1 MNAIRIES
9 VLSKPQRPAT
19 SLDRAALAR
28 ARTVTAWTCSTMT
41 IVRMVI
47 VRTVIVRIRIVLRL
61 KSKVSVG
68 QHDSLIAAITARHH
82 MCCGT

>member
-19 SLDRAALAR
+19 GLDRAAALAR
-28 ARTVTAWTCSTMT
+28 ARTVSTCTRSTMA
-41 IVRMVI
+41 VARK
-47 VRTVIVRIRIVLRL
+47 VIVRIRIVLRL
-61 KSKVSVG
+61 KSKVSAG